1 VGRRAPVAERE
12 PHRLIASLQERRRR
26 HRERHVIVR
35 ALFVAA
41 GFTVVAAGLVMMLL
55 PGPALVV
62 IPIGLAMLALEF
74 AWAERLLEHAISQAE
89 RAKATAARTSRPA
102 RLLAGIAGALVV
114 GALVAWAVVGDVPLL
129 PV

>member
-1 VGRRAPVAERE
+1 VAEKE
-12 PHRLIASLQERRRR
+12 PHRLIASLRERRER
-26 HRERHVIVR
+26 HRERPLVVR

-41 GFTVVAAGLVMMLL
+41 GFTVVAAGAAMLVL

-74 AWAERLLEHAISQAE
+74 AWAERLLERAVAHAE
-89 RAKATAARTSRPA
+89 RARTTAARASRAA
-102 RLLAGIAGALVV
+102 RLAALVGGALAVA
-114 GALVAWAVVGDVPLL
+114 ALVAWAIVGDIPVL

>member
-1 VGRRAPVAERE
+1 LAEQE
-12 PHRLIASLQERRRR
+12 PHRLIASLRER
-26 HRERHVIVR
+26 RERHRARHPIVR

-41 GFTVVAAGLVMMLL
+41 GFTVVAAGLAMMLL

-74 AWAERLLEHAISQAE
+74 AWAEQLLVRALEHAE
-89 RAKATAARTSRPA
+89 RAKATAARTSTLA
-102 RLLAGIAGALVV
+102 RILAGVAVALIVA
-114 GALVAWAVVGDVPLL
+114 ALAAWAAVGDVPLL

>member
-1 VGRRAPVAERE
+1 MADQE
-12 PHRLIASLQERRRR
+12 PHRLIASMRERRER
-26 HRERHVIVR
+26 HRERSVVVR

-41 GFTVVAAGLVMMLL
+41 GFTVVAAGVAMLVL

-74 AWAERLLEHAISQAE
+74 AWAEQLLVRAIEHAE
-89 RAKATAARTSRPA
+89 RAKATAAQTSRLA
-102 RLLAGIAGALVV
+102 RVLAGVAGALVV
-114 GALVAWAVVGDVPLL
+114 GALVAWALVGDVPLL